1 MCIALAR
8 IVRRAGRSHTNL
20 NMILFDIIYEFK
32 NIDMKNKYEMEILL
46 DHSFE
51 VLYHTFNNKDKWYE
65 ELQWIMNLEEGIP
78 MKLITQIRIYEL

>member
-1 MCIALAR
+1 
-8 IVRRAGRSHTNL
+8 
-20 NMILFDIIYEFK
+20 
-32 NIDMKNKYEMEILL
+32 MKNKYEMEILL

-78 MKLITQIRIYEL
+78 MKLITQVRIYELQNERHSIVLVNVFYQLNKVYTFHNVNTTGNR